1 MGFIVNGWPLKL
13 WEQMIPGAENANRI
27 DRWGAG
33 HSLLF
38 RYFFLVKGKVPRVK
52 LLFSERLKEIILYL
66 LSLVPFKSC
75 SHTLRTITIAE
86 GTYTVMNL

>member
-1 MGFIVNGWPLKL
+1 VNGWPLKL
-13 WEQMIPGAENANRI
+13 WEHMIPGAENAI
-27 DRWGAG
+27 HVDRWGVG

-38 RYFFLVKGKVPRVK
+38 RYFFPVKGKVPRVK

-75 SHTLRTITIAE
+75 SHTLKDYHNSRGNI
-86 GTYTVMNL
+86 L